1 MSEQHEAEALR
12 ALQTLTRSG
21 RPSTALARVQRHL
34 GMNDDAAAT
43 FVKAGDRLVAL
54 ADKLAT
60 TDPSSARAARV
71 DALEAYVAGEATK
84 AARSALAALLADGDL
99 SDPLSIRLALS
110 SARLGLRETVEML
123 RPSLAD
129 KTLGARIVSAW
140 LESDASAMSDFAEA
154 LERALEEPP
163 LGPSE
168 PWGDSAWNDT
178 LRWLRTYCV

>member
-99 SDPLSIRLALS
+99 SDPLSIRLAL
-110 SARLGLRETVEML
+110 RETVEML